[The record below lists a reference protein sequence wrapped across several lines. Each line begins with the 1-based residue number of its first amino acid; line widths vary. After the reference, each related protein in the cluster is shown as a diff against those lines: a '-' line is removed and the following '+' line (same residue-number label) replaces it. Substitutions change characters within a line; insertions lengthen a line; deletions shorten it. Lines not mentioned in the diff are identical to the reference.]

1 MLIDGIVNPQL
12 AALLARFRHANSIA
26 ILDGPFPTYPDVET
40 IELVLDR
47 GIPTIPQVLDVI
59 LPRLDI
65 TEIVMAEEF
74 TTHVD
79 TATQDEYRSHHRD
92 LDIEWVSHTNFK
104 QMVGR
109 CLGIVHTGDTVP
121 YSNVILRSG

>member
-1 MLIDGIVNPQL
+1 MLIDGIVNPHL
-12 AALLARFRHANSIA
+12 ASLLARFRHANSIA

-59 LPRLDI
+59 LPRLDVSS
-65 TEIVMAEEF
+65 IVMAEEF

-79 TATQDEYRSHHRD
+79 AGIQAEYRAHHRD
-92 LDIEWVSHTNFK
+92 LEIEWISHTSFK
-104 QMVGR
+104 QMVGQ
-109 CLGIVHTGDTVP
+109 CLGIIHTGDAVP